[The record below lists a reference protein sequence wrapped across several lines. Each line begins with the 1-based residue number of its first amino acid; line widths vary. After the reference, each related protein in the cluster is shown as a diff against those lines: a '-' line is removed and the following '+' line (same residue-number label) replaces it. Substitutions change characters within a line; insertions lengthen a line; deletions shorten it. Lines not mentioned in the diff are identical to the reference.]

1 MVEDVLILT
10 FNIIVG
16 HAHSACAHFTSEGLV
31 LKSGCKKK
39 HFITAL
45 TPGIRGRVGGV

>member
-10 FNIIVG
+10 FTIIAG
-16 HAHSACAHFTSEGLV
+16 HAHSACAHFTSEGPV
-31 LKSGCKKK
+31 LKGCKKK